1 MKSKWSVALGAFIL
15 LIVGVVPRGE
25 QQTPP
30 PAQPPAAGAPAQPP
44 AQAGRGGRGGG
55 IEAEIAAG
63 ADFSPRPPVT
73 RLDPAAQ
80 QKLFLL
86 PPGYKIEPVLTDP
99 LIEDPVGVTFD
110 GNGRMYVLEMRSYM
124 QDADGS
130 NSRAPISRI
139 SRHEDTDGDGKYD
152 KHTVFV
158 DKMVMPRIAF
168 PLGDGVIL
176 ALETDNRDMYKYTD
190 TDGDG
195 VVRQERAVL
204 SRRRPRHEHGV
215 AAGRPDVGHGQLALH
230 DLQPVPPAH
239 RAGRQDPARRD
250 RLERRA
256 VVVGAG
262 QLRQDVVGRRRRRD
276 RSGQLPGADR
286 LRRVQRQGQLRA
298 RLPGALA
305 GAGRHRRHAGRHAP
319 RPHARWHA
327 EPLHGGLGRRNLPRP
342 PPSERHGRRSLL
354 HRTGRP
360 HRPAREDRRH
370 RRPDAAAQRLSA
382 SPSSSARPIRSSVR
396 SPSPTR
402 PTARST

>member
-1 MKSKWSVALGAFIL
+1 MKSKWSVGLSAFIL
-15 LIVGVVPRGE
+15 LVVGVVPRGE
-25 QQTPP
+25 QQPP
-30 PAQPPAAGAPAQPP
+30 PAQPPAAAAPAQPP
-44 AQAGRGGRGGG
+44 AQAGRGGRGFG

-139 SRHEDTDGDGKYD
+139 SRHEDTDGDGTYD

-176 ALETDNRDMYKYTD
+176 ALETDNRDLYKYTD
-190 TDGDG
+190 TNGDG
-195 VVRQERAVL
+195 VADKKEL
-204 SRRRPRHEHGV
+204 FYPGV
-215 AAGRPDVGHGQLALH
+215 GRVTNMEWQPGGLTWAL
-230 DLQPVPPAH
+230 DNWLYMTYNPFRLRIAPGWQ
-239 RAGRQDPARRD
+239 GPARRD

-276 RSGQLPGADR
+276 RPGELPGADR
-286 LRRVQRQGQLRA
+286 LRRVQRPGQLRA
-298 RLPGALA
+298 GLPGAVA
-305 GAGRHRRHAGRHAP
+305 GAGRHRRHAGRHEPRAP
-319 RPHARWHA
+319 ARRHA
-327 EPLHGGLGRRNLPRP
+327 EPLHRGVRRRDLPRP
-342 PPSERHGRRSLL
+342 PPAEGHGRRSLVQ
-354 HRTGRP
+354 RTGRP
-360 HRPAREDRRH
+360 HRPAREGRRD
-370 RRPDAAAQRLSA
+370 RRPDAAAERLSD
-382 SPSSSARPIRSSVR
+382 SPSSCARPIRCSGPVSDHER
-396 SPSPTR
+396 
-402 PTARST
+402 A

>member
-1 MKSKWSVALGAFIL
+1 MTSKWSVALGAFIL
-15 LIVGVVPRGE
+15 LMVGVVPRGE

-30 PAQPPAAGAPAQPP
+30 PAQPPAAGAPVPP
-44 AQAGRGGRGGG
+44 PGQAGRGGRGGG
-55 IEAEIAAG
+55 IEADIAAG
-63 ADFSPRPPVT
+63 ADFSPRPPVM
-73 RLDPAAQ
+73 RLDPADE

-190 TDGDG
+190 TNGDG
-195 VVRQERAVL
+195 VSDKKEL
-204 SRRRPRHEHGV
+204 FYPGV
-215 AAGRPDVGHGQLALH
+215 GRVTNMEWQPGGPDVGHGQLALH

-239 RAGRQDPARRD
+239 RAGRQDPARRN

-262 QLRQDVVGRRRRRD
+262 QLRQGVVGRRRRRD
-276 RSGQLPGADR
+276 WSRQLPGADR
-286 LRRVQRQGQLRA
+286 LRRLQRQGQLRA
-298 RLPGALA
+298 RLPDSVA
-305 GAGRHRRHAGRHAP
+305 GAGRNRRHAGRHAP
-319 RPHARWHA
+319 RAHARRHA
-327 EPLHGGLGRRNLPRP
+327 QPLHRRLGRRDLPRP
-342 PPSERHGRRSLL
+342 QASQA
-354 HRTGRP
+354 TW
-360 HRPAREDRRH
+360 
-370 RRPDAAAQRLSA
+370 SA
-382 SPSSSARPIRSSVR
+382 ISSSPSRSAASSGAPRSS
-396 SPSPTR
+396 SPT
-402 PTARST
+402 A